1 MTEFISFLSF
11 SFSYLFNTDN
21 VDLIIKYLLSI
32 SCTTLFLIKEKD
44 KLKNNLYQHYVEYC
58 SKYNNCDM
66 LPSEIFEIII
76 DKFTIS
82 EYELFKN
89 ELKNLSFIE
98 QIYDFT
104 KNNKKFKPVAKYLEP
119 YIINYKMVK
128 NTQEHYKL
136 QNTNSAMLLFSGL
149 GELYYPLK
157 DIKCNELFIYDKNS
171 NVNLLFSLNNKISYD
186 VNIDKNITTTD
197 VIHDNFINKKVDLI
211 ICNIPLDFKNIIY
224 ANCCNLI
231 KNLKI
236 RGTKAEPL
244 LLQLLMQ
251 LINKNGTILL
261 YTSNS
266 LLFSESN
273 QHIETRKYLVN
284 NFNIEKIVDLENKK
298 SLLVI
303 KNNKDFKSIEIIKN
317 NITFSVN
324 KENINTNN
332 YLLDFY
338 KTTNDNNIGNTK
350 IKLSD
355 LILIKSNDTN
365 TSYTD
370 NKVLYSY
377 KFSNF
382 NIDYINNT
390 NNDYNYV
397 FLTKDENIIKQEFL
411 NICLLIFFNKNLNK
425 ITKGKMNNLSI
436 DLINDLEIV
445 VLPMNTQD
453 LILSQIKLNN
463 TIIDNNIIQ
472 IQNFVEILNKFI
484 NDMVFNTKKEK
495 VNNIFVVN
503 NDITETSLIKIKKN
517 SLSVGTT
524 ELIDC
529 IENYKDNTNYFYLN
543 LIDETKN
550 INYYYYLLKYY
561 QKDFVENAFK
571 NKSVGISKNFIESI
585 ELPILNDEEQNH
597 LIYICEYFYQQIDL
611 LQKNNNLLKETNI
624 ISLLI

>member
-11 SFSYLFNTDN
+11 SYSYLFNSDN
-21 VDLIIKYLLSI
+21 VECILKYLFSI
-32 SCTTLFLIKEKD
+32 SITTSFLFKD
-44 KLKNNLYQHYVEYC
+44 KLKNNLYQQYIEYC
-58 SKYNNCDM
+58 NKYNNCDA
-66 LPSEIFEIII
+66 LPIEIFETII
-76 DKFTIS
+76 DKFTVS
-82 EYELFKN
+82 DYDLFKE
-89 ELKNLSFIE
+89 ELKSVSFIE
-98 QIYDFT
+98 QVYDFT
-104 KNNKKFKPVAKYLEP
+104 KTNKKFKIVAKYLEP
-119 YIINYKMVK
+119 HINNYKMVK

-136 QNTNSAMLLFSGL
+136 QNINSAMLLFSGL

-157 DIKCNELFIYDKNS
+157 DMKCNELFVYDKNININS
-171 NVNLLFSLNNKISYD
+171 LFALNNKISYGI
-186 VNIDKNITTTD
+186 NIDKNITTTD

-244 LLQLLMQ
+244 ILQLLMQ

-266 LLFSESN
+266 LLFGESN

-298 SLLVI
+298 SLLII
-303 KNNKDFKSIEIIKN
+303 KNNKDFKSIDIIKN

-338 KTTNDNNIGNTK
+338 KTTNENNTGNSK

-355 LILIKSNDTN
+355 LILIKSKDTN
-365 TSYTD
+365 NNYSE
-370 NKVLYSY
+370 KVLYCY
-377 KFSNF
+377 KFNNF
-382 NIDYINNT
+382 NIDYINNVT
-390 NNDYNYV
+390 DYNYV
-397 FLTKDENIIKQEFL
+397 FLTKDETIIKQEFL
-411 NICLLIFFNKNLNK
+411 NLCLLIFFNKNLNK
-425 ITKGKMNNLSI
+425 ITKGKMNNISI

-445 VLPMNTQD
+445 VLPINTQD

-463 TIIDNNIIQ
+463 VIINNNVIQ
-472 IQNFVEILNKFI
+472 IQNFIEILNKFI
-484 NDMVFNTKKEK
+484 TDMVFNNQKEK
-495 VNNIFVVN
+495 INNIFIVTN
-503 NDITETSLIKIKKN
+503 EINEHSLIKIKKN
-517 SLSVGTT
+517 SLSVGTV

-543 LIDETKN
+543 LIDKTKTS
-550 INYYYYLLKYY
+550 NYYYYLLKYY
-561 QKDFVENAFK
+561 QKDLVENAFK
-571 NKSVGISKNFIESI
+571 NKSVGISKNFIESM
-585 ELPILNDEEQNH
+585 ELPILNEEEQNH

>member
-11 SFSYLFNTDN
+11 SYSYLFNSDN
-21 VDLIIKYLLSI
+21 VECILKYLFSI
-32 SCTTLFLIKEKD
+32 SITISFLFKD
-44 KLKNNLYQHYVEYC
+44 KLKNNLYQQYIEYC
-58 SKYNNCDM
+58 NKYNNCDA
-66 LPSEIFEIII
+66 LPIEIFETII
-76 DKFTIS
+76 DKFTVS
-82 EYELFKN
+82 DYDLFKE
-89 ELKNLSFIE
+89 ELKSVSFIE
-98 QIYDFT
+98 QVYDFT
-104 KNNKKFKPVAKYLEP
+104 KTNKKFKIVAKYLEP
-119 YIINYKMVK
+119 HINNYKMVK

-136 QNTNSAMLLFSGL
+136 QNINSAMLLFSGL

-157 DIKCNELFIYDKNS
+157 DMKCNELFVYDKNININS
-171 NVNLLFSLNNKISYD
+171 LFALNNKISYGI
-186 VNIDKNITTTD
+186 NIDKNITTTD

-244 LLQLLMQ
+244 ILQLLMQ

-266 LLFSESN
+266 LLFGESN

-298 SLLVI
+298 SLLII
-303 KNNKDFKSIEIIKN
+303 KNNKDFKSIDIIKN

-338 KTTNDNNIGNTK
+338 KTTNENNTGNSK

-355 LILIKSNDTN
+355 LILIKSKDTN
-365 TSYTD
+365 NNYTE
-370 NKVLYSY
+370 KVLYCY
-377 KFSNF
+377 KFNNF
-382 NIDYINNT
+382 NIDYINNVT
-390 NNDYNYV
+390 DYNYV
-397 FLTKDENIIKQEFL
+397 FLTKDETIIKQEFL
-411 NICLLIFFNKNLNK
+411 NLCLLIFFNKNLNK
-425 ITKGKMNNLSI
+425 ITKGKMNNISI

-445 VLPMNTQD
+445 VLPINTQD

-463 TIIDNNIIQ
+463 VIINNNVIQ
-472 IQNFVEILNKFI
+472 IQNFIEILNKFI
-484 NDMVFNTKKEK
+484 TDMVFNNQKEK
-495 VNNIFVVN
+495 INNIFIVTN
-503 NDITETSLIKIKKN
+503 EINEHSLIKIKKN
-517 SLSVGTT
+517 SLSVGTV

-543 LIDETKN
+543 LIDKTKTS
-550 INYYYYLLKYY
+550 NYYYYLLKYY
-561 QKDFVENAFK
+561 QKDLVENAFK
-571 NKSVGISKNFIESI
+571 NKSVGISKNFIESM
-585 ELPILNDEEQNH
+585 ELPILNEEEQNH